1 MAWRPRWRGSGV
13 RVSVSSVVGRAGGE
27 GGAVARAREAMAEAV
42 AATASVVVGGRRGV
56 EGAAMQHRGD
66 GGNDRRV
73 VTRNTAPG
81 TATAQLDRPKH
92 EASLHLARAVAS
104 ARGQVVRAGPIARIT
119 ALPAAE
125 SIPPVQN
132 PLLTRVSARGRP
144 ESSITASAALVA
156 PMRRRLETA
165 RLVASGVARV
175 VAGALTDRNS
185 ALRAHRACERRSS
198 HGRPPRDPSEN
209 GPRPKTKR
217 WLSR

>member
-1 MAWRPRWRGSGV
+1 MVWC
-13 RVSVSSVVGRAGGE
+13 
-27 GGAVARAREAMAEAV
+27 
-42 AATASVVVGGRRGV
+42 
-56 EGAAMQHRGD
+56 
-66 GGNDRRV
+66 
-73 VTRNTAPG
+73 
-81 TATAQLDRPKH
+81 
-92 EASLHLARAVAS
+92 
-104 ARGQVVRAGPIARIT
+104 GPFFLLGPALIAC
-119 ALPAAE
+119 
-125 SIPPVQN
+125 
-132 PLLTRVSARGRP
+132 PLLVRLAFFRLCFIAIALIFYFAYGCVVSARGRP

-217 WLSR
+217 WLSIGSLVENSRPSC